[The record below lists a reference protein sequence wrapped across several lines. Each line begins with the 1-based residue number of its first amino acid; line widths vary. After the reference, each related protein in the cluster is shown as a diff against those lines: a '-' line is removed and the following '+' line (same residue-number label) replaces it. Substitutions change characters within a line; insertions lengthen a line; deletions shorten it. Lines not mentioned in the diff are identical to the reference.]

1 MKNNDTMMRLFERVY
16 LDSFGI
22 QYDEFTLNFYVYFD
36 NYGKFSCSKYIS
48 EIDFYEKVYF
58 DDIQFEEFFDGRG
71 VQIKRYYNENTED
84 LERVDVIFD
93 DDTVITFRDDDFYY
107 ICSIEQ
113 LQFIDLFLK
122 TSNRSY
128 VSYHTDSIYIK
139 DDLRYLTF
147 DIYFQR
153 WYSFNGT
160 KKLKFSDKDVE
171 IIRQLLKVAFIEE
184 SIVKIRREKRK
195 ISKIIV
201 DLPSFRLI
209 LYPDG
214 SFDFQLDNL
223 DVLDGQETIEDYI
236 NVKE

>member
-1 MKNNDTMMRLFERVY
+1 M
-16 LDSFGI
+16 
-22 QYDEFTLNFYVYFD
+22 
-36 NYGKFSCSKYIS
+36 
-48 EIDFYEKVYF
+48 
-58 DDIQFEEFFDGRG
+58 
-71 VQIKRYYNENTED
+71 
-84 LERVDVIFD
+84 
-93 DDTVITFRDDDFYY
+93 
-107 ICSIEQ
+107 
-113 LQFIDLFLK
+113 
-122 TSNRSY
+122 
-128 VSYHTDSIYIK
+128 
-139 DDLRYLTF
+139 RYLTF